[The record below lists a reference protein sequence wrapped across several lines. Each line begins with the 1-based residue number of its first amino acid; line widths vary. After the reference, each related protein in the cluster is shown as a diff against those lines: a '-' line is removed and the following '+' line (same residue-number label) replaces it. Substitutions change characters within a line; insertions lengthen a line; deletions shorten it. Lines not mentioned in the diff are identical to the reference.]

1 MNDIRVA
8 TRSLL
13 PEGIN
18 TCMTLLTNIMILL
31 ILSASGFNAFSWERE
46 SSSVWNEFAS
56 QQWSSSVQCLANI
69 ILYVVIYNS

>member
-1 MNDIRVA
+1 MNVLWKIVMLSKFLKYYYFLMNDISVA

-31 ILSASGFNAFSWERE
+31 ILSASGFNAFSWEKE
-46 SSSVWNEFAS
+46 SSSV
-56 QQWSSSVQCLANI
+56 
-69 ILYVVIYNS
+69 